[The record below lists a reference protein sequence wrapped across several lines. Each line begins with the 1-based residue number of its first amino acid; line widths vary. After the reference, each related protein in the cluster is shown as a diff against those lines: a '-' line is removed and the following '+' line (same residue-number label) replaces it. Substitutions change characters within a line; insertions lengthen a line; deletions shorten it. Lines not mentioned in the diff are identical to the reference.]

1 VSFVVVLTSAKRLEL
16 LSELVPTAE
25 MMGMLVNP
33 NNPNAEST
41 TRDAHTAAEKLG
53 KNLVVV
59 RAGKERDLK
68 QIPVK
73 VVHNLHAESTPHIGL
88 LGGS

>member
-1 VSFVVVLTSAKRLEL
+1 MHGSLPNSARLTSLVTEANALHAQLEHGWRRQL
-16 LSELVPTAE
+16 E
-25 MMGMLVNP
+25 
-33 NNPNAEST
+33 
-41 TRDAHTAAEKLG
+41 DARRLG
-53 KNLVVV
+53 KVLLDL
-59 RAGKERDLK
+59 KDLK

>member
-1 VSFVVVLTSAKRLEL
+1 MNQRQA
-16 LSELVPTAE
+16 LSDLRPST
-25 MMGMLVNP
+25 GLGHQNRYRSRQMLQ
-33 NNPNAEST
+33 
-41 TRDAHTAAEKLG
+41 RIG
-53 KNLVVV
+53 Q
-59 RAGKERDLK
+59 DLK